1 MALRHC
7 RMSSF
12 WDVKL
17 RDVGEYTV
25 KNFSLRSCGSA
36 ISRAVAAYRAKY
48 VTCKNAR
55 MTPFF
60 HLVGA
65 VIVLNYM
72 IEYKHLRAHE
82 SMRKFH

>member
-25 KNFSLRSCGSA
+25 KNFSFRSCGSA
-36 ISRAVAAYRAKY
+36 ISRAVTAYRAKY

-82 SMRKFH
+82 SMRKYH